1 MGQKKLKTGSGF
13 ETLLQTR
20 DLANNGSKRRGP
32 TMGLYELGPLNIC
45 FKLYIGP
52 KKKEPT
58 NGLNGLGPLNICLK
72 LEIGPTMGQREI
84 FLHFF
89 FFGNIFFI
97 VQQKKNRQ
105 TKKKK
110 KKKKKRETATCGQ
123 P

>member
-1 MGQKKLKTGSGF
+1 LQIVLERLKIKPTMGQKKLKTGSGF

-72 LEIGPTMGQREI
+72 LEIGPTMGQRKEGPTVGQREI
-84 FLHFF
+84 FLLFF
-89 FFGNIFFI
+89 L
-97 VQQKKNRQ
+97 
-105 TKKKK
+105 
-110 KKKKKRETATCGQ
+110 ATSSS
-123 P
+123 